1 MLKRKPQA
9 EDALEHHDPRKLKSY
24 ADIDGAP
31 DARDASGFNPREP
44 SMRVAEAPIPQ
55 PQFVP
60 GRARNDMAPPPAR
73 NDPRSVPRQSGNI
86 IPASNPIFQFRGLQ
100 QSVPKEF
107 QRQNK
112 SFYRPGQIIWMNHHD
127 NFTPKVPRANMSQA
141 EKMSLWTKNTR
152 DSSNVSYT
160 QGGVAV
166 YTKSRP
172 FIVVSTFADHFWAV
186 PMATHEGTGL
196 ANVGDRDEHMYVRD
210 CRLPY
215 TEGREAD
222 SIYVPLSTQG
232 IPMGE
237 SYYSRTSTV
246 HFTEIISKRYNV
258 DVFPAGALTN
268 FSTVQLLNNLYEYL
282 RRGLERSRIQAHD
295 SERIPG

>member
-9 EDALEHHDPRKLKSY
+9 EDALEHRDPRKLKSY
-24 ADIDGAP
+24 ADIDGP
-31 DARDASGFNPREP
+31 PNARDASIFSPRET
-44 SMRVAEAPIPQ
+44 SMRLAEAPVPQ
-55 PQFVP
+55 TQFVP
-60 GRARNDMAPPPAR
+60 GRVHNDMAPPPLR
-73 NDPRSVPRQSGNI
+73 NDPRSIPRKSGNV
-86 IPASNPIFQFRGLQ
+86 IPTSNPIFQFRGSQ
-100 QSVPKEF
+100 QAVPKEF

-112 SFYRPGQIIWMNHHD
+112 SFYRPGEIIWMNHHD

-196 ANVGDRDEHMYVRD
+196 AHVGDRDEHMYVRD
-210 CRLPY
+210 NRLAY
-215 TEGREAD
+215 TEMREAD
-222 SIYVPLSTQG
+222 SIYVPLLTQG
-232 IPMGE
+232 IPMSE
-237 SYYSRTSTV
+237 NYYSRTSTV

-258 DVFPAGALTN
+258 DVFPAGALTPS
-268 FSTVQLLNNLYEYL
+268 STVQLLNNLYEYL
-282 RRGLERSRIQAHD
+282 RRGLEKSRTHAQR
-295 SERIPG
+295 SERFR